1 MLSGID
7 QNTMLY
13 AGGAIAGL
21 LLLGAIAIFAG
32 GNSRPARRRHTP
44 LSGAERARQLKQEG
58 LAEMRQGKSFL
69 SAAGM
74 PGTPGEQ
81 ANLARAREH
90 LGKAQQ
96 CFSTALEYVP
106 TDMDLENLATSCGR
120 MLYTAQKRSV
130 VDAASY

>member
-1 MLSGID
+1 MFAGGMD

-13 AGGAIAGL
+13 TGGAVAAL

-32 GNSRPARRRHTP
+32 GGSRQRPRERAP

-58 LAEMRQGKSFL
+58 LAEMRQGQSYL
-69 SAAGM
+69 SKAGM

-81 ANLARAREH
+81 DNLALARDH

-106 TDMDLENLATSCGR
+106 TDMDLEDLATSCGR

-130 VDAASY
+130 VNAAY